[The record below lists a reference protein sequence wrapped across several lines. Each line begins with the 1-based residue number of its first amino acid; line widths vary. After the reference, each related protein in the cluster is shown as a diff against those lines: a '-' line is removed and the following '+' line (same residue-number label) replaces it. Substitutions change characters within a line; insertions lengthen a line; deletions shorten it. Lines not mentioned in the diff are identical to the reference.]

1 MAGNSARRGAR
12 QRGKGIGSKGHT
24 AGSGGRVRRGLEGRG
39 PTPKAEDRV
48 WHKAY
53 RGDST
58 GPGLDDS
65 SRGSGRT
72 AAARPGAGAGRT
84 RPSGSSGARGASGQG
99 RPSGSGARSK
109 TADWV
114 VGRNPV
120 WEALQAGLPV
130 KAAYVIEGAQRDDR
144 LRDIFKLTATG
155 GLALLEVSRSELDR
169 LTDGAVHQGVA
180 LRLPPFD
187 YADPADVLADA
198 LASDGL
204 VVACDQITD
213 PHNLGAIVRSAAAF
227 GAVGVVIPERRSAQ
241 LTAAAWKAS
250 AGAAAHIPVA
260 KATNLNRCLTDAAA
274 AGCLVLGLAGEAET
288 DLAELDDLTGPIV
301 LVVGSE
307 GAGLSHL
314 VRQHC
319 DVLVRIPLSGPVES
333 LNASVAAGVA
343 LYELASRH

>member
-1 MAGNSARRGAR
+1 
-12 QRGKGIGSKGHT
+12 
-24 AGSGGRVRRGLEGRG
+24 
-39 PTPKAEDRV
+39 
-48 WHKAY
+48 
-53 RGDST
+53 
-58 GPGLDDS
+58 
-65 SRGSGRT
+65 
-72 AAARPGAGAGRT
+72 
-84 RPSGSSGARGASGQG
+84 
-99 RPSGSGARSK
+99 
-109 TADWV
+109 V